1 MKFISSGVFLV
12 HRPLYNL
19 IVFMSAH
26 QNYPEFSGYRP
37 RVFPGTPAAREVRYE
52 PRRMNLPLGAESD
65 WKKIKTRRRIPMIE
79 VSMYYDSNSSTLP
92 EVVF

>member
-37 RVFPGTPAAREVRYE
+37 RVFPGQPAAREVRYE
-52 PRRMNLPLGAESD
+52 PRRMNLPPGAESD
-65 WKKIKTRRRIPMIE
+65 WKKIKTRRRIIPKIE
-79 VSMYYDSNSSTLP
+79 ISIHDSNSCDLP
-92 EVVF
+92 KIEC